1 MVKKK
6 DNVILTEGAKTS
18 IEEIRKEEIILNIVK
33 LLLINANEID
43 IVASFK
49 KKKSDDITRNVTKA
63 EIAECILIAKDRIK
77 DLCEDNI
84 EYELR
89 KTTLQL
95 DSLYM
100 HSFLSKDF
108 KTCAD
113 ILSKKSKILG
123 IGSSNETTQSVSG
136 GVEIIHKYVEV
147 MDRTDVTID
156 TTKPHEKPPIR
167 LT

>member
-100 HSFLSKDF
+100 HSFLNKDF

-136 GVEIIHKYVEV
+136 GVEIIHRYVEV

>member
-136 GVEIIHKYVEV
+136 GVEIIHKYV
-147 MDRTDVTID
+147 TID